1 METSRQQEQQ
11 LRRMGREAVTK
22 AIQAAN
28 ANSGG
33 MRRVTAKVTQVN
45 SDYTVDVDMGDS
57 AYSMPITGLRYTTSC
72 FGVRVGD
79 TVLVDVVGHLA
90 TVTGILATADNGP
103 YVMLYDTVNA
113 SVRPGT
119 SPTTIKGS
127 GNLAE
132 FAYLEVYGST
142 GEWKRCYCKV
152 PRVGNAGYDSMYF
165 TLMAFNGSGT
175 NACIKM
181 TDFQITQG
189 STSWSI
195 APLAY
200 NEMSTGGK
208 VLEAIGPS
216 ILRVVGIRG

>member
-1 METSRQQEQQ
+1 MANELAIAMRDAGTELAETFANRDSSGSRT
-11 LRRMGREAVTK
+11 RYGT
-22 AIQAAN
+22 
-28 ANSGG
+28 
-33 MRRVTAKVTQVN
+33 VTANNGATLDVKLAGGSVSGVPMTTACVGARAG
-45 SDYTVDVDMGDS
+45 DRVLLTVDG
-57 AYSMPITGLRYTTSC
+57 PLIT
-72 FGVRVGD
+72 
-79 TVLVDVVGHLA
+79 A
-90 TVTGILATADNGP
+90 TGILATADNGP
-103 YVMLYDTVNA
+103 YVTLYDRVNA

-119 SPTTIKGS
+119 APVTIKGS

-175 NACIKM
+175 NVCIKM
-181 TDFQITQG
+181 TDFEITHD

-195 APLAY
+195 VPLAY

-216 ILRVVGIRG
+216 ILRVVGVR